1 MYDVNSGICCKFENI
16 DAHSA
21 DHPLIN
27 QVNVL
32 SPTSTISYFNFQSRS
47 LTPIFMSIIKAI
59 QLLLAY
65 RSELSELKKNHF
77 CEQCI
82 ACKKRDSYGVILCS
96 YITAKKN

>member
-1 MYDVNSGICCKFENI
+1 MCDVNSGICCKFENI

-27 QVNVL
+27 QVNF
-32 SPTSTISYFNFQSRS
+32 STISYFNFQSRS
-47 LTPIFMSIIKAI
+47 LTRIVMSIIKAI

-65 RSELSELKKNHF
+65 RTELLVLRIKHS
-77 CEQCI
+77 CEHCI

-96 YITAKKN
+96 HITAKKNTETI